1 MSDQAL
7 TAAFGVLAAGVAA
20 VGAWVTGRRKG
31 AADAAEGQARA
42 EVALSTEARAFAA
55 DLRAELATERADRRR
70 LEDEVE
76 KLRMDLAAE
85 RQRCAWLEARVAEL
99 ERVIR
104 RMGQTV
110 PGETPA
116 DGTPA
121 VKPEKGDDGR

>member
-1 MSDQAL
+1 MSDQTVTAISGIIAAAIAAL
-7 TAAFGVLAAGVAA
+7 GG
-20 VGAWVTGRRKG
+20 GWWGRRKG

-42 EVALSTEARAFAA
+42 EVTLSGEARAFAA

-76 KLRMDLAAE
+76 KLRHDLAAE
-85 RQRCAWLEARVAEL
+85 RQRCAGLEARVAEL

-104 RMGQTV
+104 RLGQHV
-110 PGETPA
+110 PGDTPP

-121 VKPEKGDDGR
+121 QGGVP